1 MDRYLIRKIL
11 KNILI
16 CLFGCWLIYFIYTEL
31 EGHIALAAVRL
42 SPWENLSAD
51 GKVIH
56 GHEDEIRKWLSS
68 FKDIASYHD
77 DPLAMGLTPHNL
89 SWETKL
95 GRVDIGQIGKTV
107 DFRYSVKG
115 EDENYRVVFWGIGRG
130 DPFPFCKGGDLCDE
144 WEKILEELKAT
155 S

>member
-1 MDRYLIRKIL
+1 MYSLKKIL
-11 KNILI
+11 KNAL
-16 CLFGCWLIYFIYTEL
+16 LAFFACWLIYFIYTEL

-42 SPWENLSAD
+42 SSVENLSAD
-51 GKVIH
+51 GEVIH
-56 GHEDEIRKWLSS
+56 GREDEIRKWISS

-77 DPLAMGLTPHNL
+77 DPLAIYLTPHKL
-89 SWETKL
+89 GWETEL

-130 DPFPFCKGGDLCDE
+130 DPFPFCQGGDLCDA
-144 WEKILEELKAT
+144 WEKILEELKAA